1 MSSISFHTD
10 TTTSISHNNRIN
22 IFGNKDID
30 LDKLERNIY
39 YIQKDIREI
48 YKNEFDEVVREY
60 NSKQKRNDRKIN
72 DYYKKILNDKKTEH
86 QRELIVAIGSKD
98 ENTTDEIVGLKKN
111 ILDKYMKT
119 FQGRNPNLKVYNAVM
134 HLDEANPHLHINYVP
149 VAHYGKGL
157 RKRVSYEKALKEQGS
172 SFEEWR
178 KKETDLIEDLMS
190 QEGFERDFIGSHKH
204 MSVKEYKDL
213 KKEIHSLK
221 NTKEMLKEAIK
232 ESQST
237 LKKIKTYSKYMSNG
251 NLQGTKVE
259 IVECDYEG
267 FKGGIYYIKPFYKL
281 ACDIH
286 DFALSENR
294 YYGKNNIYNFKINVF
309 DDTTCGDKIDL
320 ISNFKFKVGLDKYFS
335 TDSLEK
341 ELLQT
346 LNPLMKNHLEKLNN
360 ISLEI

>member
-86 QRELIVAIGSKD
+86 QRELIVAIGGKD
-98 ENTTDEIVGLKKN
+98 ENTTDEIIGLKKN
-111 ILDKYMKT
+111 ILDEYLKT
-119 FQGRNPNLKVYNAVM
+119 FQSRNPNLKVYNAVM

-157 RKRVSYEKALKEQGS
+157 RKRVSYEKALKEQGF

-178 KKETDLIEDLMS
+178 KKETDLIADLMS
-190 QEGFERDFIGSHKH
+190 QEGLKRDFIGSHKH

-213 KKEIHSLK
+213 KKEIHNLK
-221 NTKEMLKEAIK
+221 TTKEMLKKTVK
-232 ESQST
+232 ESQNT
-237 LKKIKTYSKYMSNG
+237 LKKIKTYSKYISTG

-259 IVECDYEG
+259 IIECDYEG
-267 FKGGIYYIKPFYKL
+267 FKGSIYYIKDFYKI
-281 ACDIH
+281 AYDIH

-294 YYGKNNIYNFKINVF
+294 YYGKNKIYNFKINVF
-309 DDTTCGDKIDL
+309 DDTTCGDKINL
-320 ISNFKFKVGLDKYFS
+320 ISNFKFKVGLDRYFS
-335 TDSLEK
+335 TQSLER

-346 LNPLMKNHLEKLNN
+346 LNSLMKNNLERLND